1 VVTAARRSWPAR
13 AIEHFTLRSSR
24 AARPAQSSEL
34 RALSATLA
42 DVRAGLERSRAQWI
56 DADSRDALAS
66 LDEAER
72 RFAEALAASPSLA
85 KAALP
90 YTPLAP
96 DARRTIATYSARAR
110 ALSLALDRVQP
121 SVASSAAN
129 ALTLASRWLVALV
142 VATGTVRAGSAMLER
157 SATDTT
163 ASATWGPAYQPANAR
178 DHNPSTSWLLPDGTV
193 GWIEATFSRRPAR
206 MVKLTNVQR
215 LPSYG
220 AQRCTI
226 ELKRGGAVVF
236 TREIDAAST
245 VGSSAPYIVD
255 LPSPVEA
262 DALRV
267 YVRSFHGLGGGFSEI
282 DVE

>member
-24 AARPAQSSEL
+24 AARPAQPTEL
-34 RALSATLA
+34 RALSTTLA
-42 DVRAGLERSRAQWI
+42 EVRAALDRSRAQWI
-56 DADSRDALAS
+56 DADARAALAS

-72 RFAEALAASPSLA
+72 RFAAALESSAALAA
-85 KAALP
+85 AALP
-90 YTPLAP
+90 YAPLEP
-96 DARRTIATYSARAR
+96 TARRTIATYSDRAR
-110 ALSLALDRVQP
+110 SLARALDRVQP
-121 SVASSAAN
+121 AVASGAAN
-129 ALTLASRWLVALV
+129 ALTVASRWLVAL
-142 VATGTVRAGSAMLER
+142 AIAAGSIRAGRAILER

-193 GWIEATFSRRPAR
+193 GWIEVTFSRRLAR

-226 ELKRGGAVVF
+226 ELKRRGAVVY
-236 TREIDAAST
+236 TREIDLAST

-255 LPSPVEA
+255 LPSSIEA